1 MTHADDRQLLRLTH
15 RGDDR
20 AARELWARW
29 GGLLR
34 SYARAIVPY
43 AADDI
48 VQRALCRMMQ
58 RRAGEI
64 ASVVDV
70 RAWLVTL
77 TRHEAISYR
86 RTERREQARAA
97 TPRPSSPSQDRS
109 DTGVMHAALASLP
122 RMFREVVTLKHAS
135 GMTFEQ
141 MAEVL
146 GANRHTVAWR
156 YSRGIELLRHRL
168 GAVDASEPRVSDSS
182 EVVHAAR

>member
-1 MTHADDRQLLRLTH
+1 MTHADDRNLLRLTH

-34 SYARAIVPY
+34 SYARSIVPH

-58 RRAGEI
+58 RRSGEI
-64 ASVVDV
+64 AAVVDV

-86 RTERREQARAA
+86 RAERREQARAA
-97 TPRPSSPSQDRS
+97 KPRPTSHADPS
-109 DTGVMHAALASLP
+109 DTGVVQAALASLP
-122 RMFREVVTLKHAS
+122 RVLREVVTLKHAS

-168 GAVDASEPRVSDSS
+168 GASGGCEPSVSDSS